1 MFYRIQD
8 GSLYT
13 AIPEEVLELCDGPT
27 ECFLDDVVPSSSPT
41 SLCSEDFLELTNGDL
56 GTVIISCK

>member
-27 ECFLDDVVPSSSPT
+27 ECILDDVVPSSSPT
-41 SLCSEDFLELTNGDL
+41 SSCFAEFLGLTNVDL
-56 GTVIISCK
+56 GTNNISCK